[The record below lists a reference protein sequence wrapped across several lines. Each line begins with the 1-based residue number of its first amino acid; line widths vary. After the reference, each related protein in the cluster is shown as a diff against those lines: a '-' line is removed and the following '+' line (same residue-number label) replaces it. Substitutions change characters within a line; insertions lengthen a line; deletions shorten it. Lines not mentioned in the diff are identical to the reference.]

1 MFSTTIHP
9 LKWYRDKKVT
19 VVGLG
24 AFGGGAGVTRFLHS
38 LGAQLTV
45 TDLKTAEELAEQV
58 AALDEPDIRWVLG
71 EHREEDLLGAD
82 LIVLNPAVPRDIPL
96 VGKCLD
102 AGVPLETEM
111 NLFFKYCRGKICA
124 VTGSNGKTT
133 TASLVAAMA
142 RQRWP
147 QLLLGGNIGRS
158 LLPEVKNILEDD
170 WVVLELSSF
179 QLADLSCLERRPE
192 ISLITNLSENHL
204 DWHKTY
210 ENYLAAKREI
220 LAPAPPAGLAVL
232 NLFDSTLADWAKK
245 TPREIAAIAA
255 GIEDE
260 RGIAVD
266 HESGRVRGLTDGEE
280 KLLFCR
286 EDLQIRGDFNLLN
299 AATAAAAAI
308 GMGINPAEILA
319 AVRSFTGV
327 EHRLQSLGTH
337 EGVEYFNDSIAT
349 TQESTIAALE
359 SLGPDVILICG
370 GSSKGCGFSDLAEVA
385 AGKARHVVLIGETAS
400 EIEAALRELKE
411 NCPATTHAPDLE
423 TAVEEAT
430 RVAKPGDRVL
440 LSPACPSYDQF
451 RNFEERGRT
460 FCELISRRFD

>member
-9 LKWYRDKKVT
+9 LKWYRDKQVT

-24 AFGGGAGVTRFLHS
+24 AFGGGAGVTQFLHS
-38 LGAQLTV
+38 LEARLTV
-45 TDLKTAEELAEQV
+45 TDLKTAEELEEQV
-58 AALDEPDIRWVLG
+58 AALDGLDIRWVLG

-82 LIVLNPAVPRDIPL
+82 LIVLNPAVQRDIPL
-96 VGKCLD
+96 VRMCLD

-158 LLPEVKNILEDD
+158 LLPEVENILEDD

-210 ENYLAAKREI
+210 EDYLAAKREI
-220 LAPAPPAGLAVL
+220 LAPALPAGLAVL
-232 NLFDSTLADWAKK
+232 NLFDSTLADWAKE
-245 TPREIAAIAA
+245 TPRKIAAIAA

-260 RGIAVD
+260 LGIAVD
-266 HESGRVRGLTDGEE
+266 HEDGSVRGLTDGEE

-400 EIEAALRELKE
+400 EIEAALLELKE
-411 NCPATTHAPDLE
+411 DCPATTHAPDLE
-423 TAVEEAT
+423 AAVEEAT
-430 RVAKPGDRVL
+430 RLARPGDRVL

-460 FCELISRRFD
+460 FCELISRRFN